1 MYKTV
6 IGLEIHAE
14 LKTKTKAFCS
24 CSAQFGAQ
32 PNTLCC
38 PVCLGLP
45 GAIPVMNSMAVELAI
60 KAGFALG
67 CKINSFSV
75 MDRKNYFYPDLPKA
89 YQISQ
94 LYHPIAE
101 NGVVEYECDGE
112 ICSVR
117 INNIHIEEDA
127 GKLIHSDDGKTLV
140 DYNRCG
146 IPLIEI
152 VTEPDINTSAQAKA
166 FIEEIARRLRYADVC
181 DCRMEQG
188 SLRCDVN
195 ISLMKKEDTRLGQR
209 AEIKNLNSIKSIGR
223 AIEYEQQRQQSLL
236 QNGQHVLPQ
245 TRRFDEQ
252 SGKTILMREK
262 ENADD
267 YRYFPEPDIIN
278 INVSEEKIDKIKKSL
293 PKMPFER
300 YKEYTDILCLSK
312 KDAAKLVS
320 HKELSDYFENTV
332 AQYNSPKS
340 ISDFIL
346 TEVLKHI
353 NAGEFGV
360 ESIPV
365 SPKRLADIIKL
376 FDEEKITNACAKE
389 LFSIMISSEK
399 SAYELAQ
406 ENGFIIEIDTQLVN
420 EVVCC
425 VIEQNSEVVAQYKS
439 GQTKVLGFL
448 IGKCNSQLKGKATP
462 KLVKDVLEE
471 MLKI

>member
-24 CSAQFGAQ
+24 CSAQFGAE
-32 PNTLCC
+32 PNTMCC

-45 GAIPVMNSMAVELAI
+45 GALPAINKEAVLLAA
-60 KAGFALG
+60 KAGLALG
-67 CKINSFSV
+67 CEINSFSV

-94 LYHPIAE
+94 LYYPIAQ
-101 NGVVEYECDGE
+101 NGVVRFECEGE
-112 ICSVR
+112 ILSVR
-117 INNIHIEEDA
+117 INNIHLEEDA
-127 GKLIHSDDGKTLV
+127 GKLIHGGDGKTLI

-152 VTEPDINTSAQAKA
+152 VTEPDISSAAQAKA
-166 FIEEIARRLRYADVC
+166 FVEEISRRLRYADIC
-181 DCRMEQG
+181 DCKMEQG

-195 ISLMKKEDTRLGQR
+195 ISLMKPDDTALGQR
-209 AEIKNLNSIKSIGR
+209 AEIKNLNSIKSIGK
-223 AIEYEQQRQQSLL
+223 AIEYEYSRQSQLL
-236 QNGQHVLPQ
+236 LSGEKVLPQ

-252 SGKTILMREK
+252 TAKTILMREK

-267 YRYFPEPDIIN
+267 YRYFPEPDILNIN
-278 INVSEEKIDKIKKSL
+278 ISQDEILRLESSL

-300 YKEYTDILCLSK
+300 YCGYLEGFGLQK

-320 HKELSDYFENTV
+320 EKALSDYFEGAV
-332 AQYNSPKS
+332 SEYNSPKS

-346 TEVLKHI
+346 TEVLRYI
-353 NAGEFGV
+353 NSGEFDIDN
-360 ESIPV
+360 IPV
-365 SPKRLADIIKL
+365 NPKRLAQIIRL
-376 FDEEKITNACAKE
+376 FDEEKITNASAKE
-389 LFSIMISSEK
+389 IFSLMIKSEK
-399 SAYELAQ
+399 TAFELAQ
-406 ENGFIIEIDTQLVN
+406 EKGLIIEIDTELVN
-420 EVVCC
+420 EVIGK
-425 VIEQNSEVVAQYKS
+425 VIAENSEVVAQYKS

-462 KLVKDVLEE
+462 KLVKDTLEE
-471 MLKI
+471 MLKM